1 MKRPLTL
8 IGAIL
13 GLIAN
18 ATILVINS
26 ILLLALFG
34 LVGEE
39 NGKSML
45 FLALLGIV
53 VFLINIILN
62 FIVITAWQNDAN
74 KFKKK
79 KVLIIFAIL
88 FNIGGAIIAFL
99 MQTTQHYILA
109 SVIILSA
116 VLFTLDLA
124 LEKRRAAKAYLQ
136 TPELIQK

>member
-8 IGAIL
+8 VGAIL

-18 ATILVINS
+18 AIILVINS

-45 FLALLGIV
+45 ILALLSIV
-53 VFLINIILN
+53 VFLVNIILN
-62 FIVITAWQNDAN
+62 IIVITAWQNDAN

-79 KVLIIFAIL
+79 KALIIFAIL

-99 MQTTQHYILA
+99 MQTTQYYILA

-124 LEKRRAAKAYLQ
+124 LEKRRVAKAYLQ
-136 TPELIQK
+136 TPDLIQK